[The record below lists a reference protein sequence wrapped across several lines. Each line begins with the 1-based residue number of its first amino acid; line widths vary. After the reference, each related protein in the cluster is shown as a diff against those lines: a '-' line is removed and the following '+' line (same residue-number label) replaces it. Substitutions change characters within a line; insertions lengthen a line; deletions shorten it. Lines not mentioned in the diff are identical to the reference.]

1 MGTPSHQPESVAF
14 ESLCETSQIKSIK
27 MAVDKEEILR
37 ICDIYDWHGKGE
49 LDMYYFIDIFYAL
62 GMNLTK
68 KTTVKFGQTDDVEKA
83 YKKFDEVVALVQ
95 QAVKEPEH
103 TGNYFD
109 YVELCKLYDKNENGT
124 MMLAELEAFFSLM
137 GDEIPKDDCTKL
149 LDELADPEDEDGFFP
164 YTPFLDKLCGK
175 AIMPRPTTICYQN
188 QKTNNS
194 KLTKTTKIQ
203 TAQNQCQQ
211 HPFIQKKM
219 DWKTSKKYGNWK
231 Q

>member
-1 MGTPSHQPESVAF
+1 MGTPSHQLESVAVW
-14 ESLCETSQIKSIK
+14 ESLCLCETSQIKSIK

-49 LDMYYFIDIFYAL
+49 LDMYYFMDIFYAR

-124 MMLAELEAFFSLM
+124 VMLAELETFLSLM

-149 LDELADPEDEDGFFP
+149 LDELAGAEDEDGFFAYGP
-164 YTPFLDKLCGK
+164 SWTNC
-175 AIMPRPTTICYQN
+175 AERPKSFGQSKSKTN
-188 QKTNNS
+188 QKT
-194 KLTKTTKIQ
+194 
-203 TAQNQCQQ
+203 C
-211 HPFIQKKM
+211 
-219 DWKTSKKYGNWK
+219 
-231 Q
+231 